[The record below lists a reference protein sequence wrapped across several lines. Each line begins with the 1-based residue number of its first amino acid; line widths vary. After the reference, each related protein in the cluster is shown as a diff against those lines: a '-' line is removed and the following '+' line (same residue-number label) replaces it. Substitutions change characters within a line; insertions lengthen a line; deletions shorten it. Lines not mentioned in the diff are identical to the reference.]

1 MNSPKSRGA
10 RTYAHITRNSVLY
23 LVALLTLGHLAY
35 RTADVSNDYDY
46 CADGEL
52 EPPDMGQSLPV
63 PITSLGGIPL
73 GNLSEVGGGSC
84 RYIIVASGTCPF
96 SKRAARS
103 WTSRAATNSPMLPDG
118 WLSFWVLVEPATV
131 ADEFL
136 DAGFPV
142 ERYRPSD
149 NNSFMKDVGVTA
161 FPFHIVLDRAGR
173 VTASGP
179 RAPVPDPGA
188 FSPDC
193 RMDLS

>member
-1 MNSPKSRGA
+1 MKRPKSRS
-10 RTYAHITRNSVLY
+10 AHVYPHVKRNSVLY

-35 RTADVSNDYDY
+35 RTTDVSGDYDY

-52 EPPDMGQSLPV
+52 DPPDVGQSLPV
-63 PITSLGGIPL
+63 PITNLNGTPL
-73 GNLSEVGGGSC
+73 SDLSEVGGGSC

-96 SKRAARS
+96 SKRAAQS
-103 WTSRAATNSPMLPDG
+103 WTSRAATDPHLLPDG
-118 WLSFWVLVEPATV
+118 WVSFWVLVEPATV
-131 ADEFL
+131 AEEFL
-136 DAGFPV
+136 APGFPV

-161 FPFHIVLDRAGR
+161 FPFHIVLDRSGR

-179 RAPVPDPGA
+179 RAPLPDPSA

-193 RMDLS
+193 TLDLG